1 MAAQE
6 SLAVDLFD
14 CTDELL
20 SIRLIPGCPET
31 PPNIKTPAP
40 KSSCY
45 IRGGPL
51 ILGRKDYLSIYLSII
66 RIYIYIVYICKSNLN
81 LCLHLYLF
89 ICIYIYMYVCMYV
102 RMRICTCTCICMYL
116 RTLTYVCMYVGRQAG
131 VVVFYVLVCVGS
143 H

>member
-51 ILGRKDYLSIYLSII
+51 ILGGKDYLSIYLYT
-66 RIYIYIVYICKSNLN
+66 YIYSVYICKSNLN

-89 ICIYIYMYVCMYV
+89 ICIYMYVCMYACV
-102 RMRICTCTCICMYL
+102 YVHVHVYVCTCVRL
-116 RTLTYVCMYVGRQAG
+116 HTYACT
-131 VVVFYVLVCVGS
+131 
-143 H
+143 